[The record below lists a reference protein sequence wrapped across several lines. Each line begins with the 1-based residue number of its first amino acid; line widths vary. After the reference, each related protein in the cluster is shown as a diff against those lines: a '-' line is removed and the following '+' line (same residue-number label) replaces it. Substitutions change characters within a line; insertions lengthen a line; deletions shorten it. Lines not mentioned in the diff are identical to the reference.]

1 MSGKLYVLFP
11 TDIQFA
17 HHKITK
23 FIKINLYPDRETISL
38 RNARKHKFCN
48 GDEIVK
54 MVSVSTK
61 V

>member
-1 MSGKLYVLFP
+1 MFVILY
-11 TDIQFA
+11 IQYA

-23 FIKINLYPDRETISL
+23 FNKINLYADRETISL
-38 RNARKHKFCN
+38 RDDSMHKFCN

-54 MVSVSTK
+54 MISVSTK